1 VSSQDELRQSDLFPP
16 LLNSVDVVVP
26 CLFSCHFI
34 MPVPSRGQSDA
45 KGVESVHLKVIF
57 EVFKHSDEGERGPP
71 IAVEQHKMWQ
81 CGVSHCVELMNML
94 IFIDADVS
102 ELEIDVEFKVGEL
115 KSLLIDLDKFF
126 SHDDTMLN
134 SGYLFLHK
142 AYFQAF
148 FLHFYFFIKLSVHPT
163 NTISQIIN
171 FLISD
176 VVKSYDR

>member
-1 VSSQDELRQSDLFPP
+1 
-16 LLNSVDVVVP
+16 
-26 CLFSCHFI
+26 
-34 MPVPSRGQSDA
+34 
-45 KGVESVHLKVIF
+45 
-57 EVFKHSDEGERGPP
+57 
-71 IAVEQHKMWQ
+71 
-81 CGVSHCVELMNML
+81 ML

-134 SGYLFLHK
+134 SGYLCLHK

-148 FLHFYFFIKLSVHPT
+148 FLHFYFFIKLSVYPT
-163 NTISQIIN
+163 NTISQIII

-176 VVKSYDR
+176 VIKSYDR